1 MHIID
6 RRGHLALH
14 NPFQLGESRFMLGHP
29 LALCNFLRDVL
40 DVLLDLPVAVLMDPG
55 GACFVV
61 ALQKEDVAVHSLPNI
76 EAYGVLGREE
86 LVGLI
91 SEHSEVVFSQVLGIT
106 KFIEFRNVQRR
117 VRPAPPH
124 HVPQGVDV
132 EAQLFMYVIPGLSDL
147 LDLFCFL
154 GLGTKYPFI
163 LELDFT
169 WHVRATTLLRGALA
183 SINLL
188 GSS

>member
-61 ALQKEDVAVHSLPNI
+61 ALQKEDVAVHSLLSS
-76 EAYGVLGREE
+76 EAYGVLVREE

-91 SEHSEVVFSQVLGIT
+91 SERIEVVFSQVLGIT
-106 KFIEFRNVQRR
+106 PWIMFRNVQHRFK
-117 VRPAPPH
+117 PAPQH
-124 HVPQGVDV
+124 EVLLGVDFKARL
-132 EAQLFMYVIPGLSDL
+132 EIDVIPCLSDV

-154 GLGTKYPFI
+154 GLKIQQHF
-163 LELDFT
+163 
-169 WHVRATTLLRGALA
+169 
-183 SINLL
+183 
-188 GSS
+188 